1 MRELLIFPVAI
12 SSNGDG
18 FVIQYRKNCGPQ
30 GADLSDRQALL
41 KYTPEEITAR
51 SDKYIVRI
59 TGDDPVA
66 KGYCC
71 DVCNMKV
78 VVPERIKQSYKP
90 KGANKDENR
99 KNTSR
104 TRR

>member
-1 MRELLIFPVAI
+1 MLKC
-12 SSNGDG
+12 
-18 FVIQYRKNCGPQ
+18 VICGNEFR
-30 GADLSDRQALL
+30 GYGNRA
-41 KYTPEEITAR
+41 
-51 SDKYIVRI
+51 
-59 TGDDPVA
+59 DPVA